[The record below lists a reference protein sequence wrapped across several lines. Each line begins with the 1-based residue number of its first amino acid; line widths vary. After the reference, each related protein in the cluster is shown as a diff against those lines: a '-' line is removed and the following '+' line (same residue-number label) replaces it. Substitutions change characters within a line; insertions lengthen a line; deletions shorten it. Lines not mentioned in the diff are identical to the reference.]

1 MSWKHDVTLLS
12 RQKVGEDE
20 LLQPVFEEVATHLAC
35 RKRTTTRSEF
45 YQAAQADLKPSLVL
59 EIHSFEYDQQTH
71 LEFEG
76 QRYRVIRTF
85 EKGQD
90 LLELTCERLTEGND

>member
-1 MSWKHDVTLLS
+1 MAWKHDVILLS
-12 RQKVGEDE
+12 RQQTGEDE
-20 LLQPVFEEVATHLAC
+20 LLQPIFEEVRTKIAC

-59 EIHSFEYDQQTH
+59 EVHSFEYSQQTH

-76 QRYRVIRTF
+76 QRYQIIRTY
-85 EKGQD
+85 EKGLD
-90 LLELTCERLTEGND
+90 LLELTCERLTEGN